1 MQENKSGCFFEHSV
15 HIVQPGFHA
24 VRALRKSLI
33 ASRFREK
40 PHLTGGRVR
49 ALERGCGRR

>member
-15 HIVQPGFHA
+15 HIVQSGFHA
-24 VRALRKSLI
+24 VWALRKSLI

-40 PHLTGGRVR
+40 PHLTGGHVR